1 MRKRIERT
9 RGFRSSPVTE
19 KGERWFYYRNFNTIS
34 HTFFGQS
41 ATYKC
46 NIIKIYTVIS
56 HTLISH

>member
-41 ATYKC
+41 ATYV
-46 NIIKIYTVIS
+46 TM
-56 HTLISH
+56 